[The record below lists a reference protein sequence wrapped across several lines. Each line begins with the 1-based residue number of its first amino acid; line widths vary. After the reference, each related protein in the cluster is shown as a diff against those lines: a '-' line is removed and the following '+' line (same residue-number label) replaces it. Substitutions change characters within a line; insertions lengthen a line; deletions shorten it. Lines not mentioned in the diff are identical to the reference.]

1 MIELIQPKLI
11 ELENADG
18 ISKTFVISKL
28 PYSVG
33 REVLSQFVPTGMP
46 KVGDYPANH
55 ELMLKMMKFISV
67 IKEDGNEQRLT
78 TPALVDNHVD
88 DFKQGVL
95 LERAMLEYNLGFF
108 GQGNLSTFLEELKAM
123 LPKLI
128 SEMLTA
134 YKAQLSQAEGQRSMN

>member
-1 MIELIQPKLI
+1 MNEMIQPKLI
-11 ELENADG
+11 EVENADG

-46 KVGDYPANH
+46 KVGDYQANH
-55 ELMLKMMKFISV
+55 ELMLKMMKFIAV
-67 IKEDGNEQRLT
+67 IKEDGTEQRLT
-78 TPALVDNHVD
+78 TQALIDNHID
-88 DFKQGVL
+88 GFKQGVI
-95 LERAMLEYNLGFF
+95 LEKAMLEYNIGFF
-108 GQGNLSTFLEELKAM
+108 GQGNLSTFFEDFKTM

-134 YKAQLSQAEGQRSMN
+134 YKAQLSQAEGQP

>member
-1 MIELIQPKLI
+1 MNEMIQPKLI
-11 ELENADG
+11 EIENDDG
-18 ISKTFVISKL
+18 VVKTFVISKL

-33 REVLSQFVPTGMP
+33 REVLSQFIPTSIP

-67 IKEDGNEQRLT
+67 MKDDGTEQRLT
-78 TPALVDNHVD
+78 TQALIDNHVEG
-88 DFKQGVL
+88 FKQGVI
-95 LERAMLEYNLGFF
+95 LERAMLEYNIGFLGR
-108 GQGNLSTFLEELKAM
+108 GNLSTFLEESKAM

-134 YKAQLSQAEGQRSMN
+134 YRAQLSQAEKQP